1 MLQKKRTK
9 ITKLSRKTN
18 HSLRV
23 DAASADV
30 RSNHIKLIKWIEW
43 GLAAVL
49 LLILIILHLI
59 VFLHS
64 GGFWRDEV
72 NSVNISNLTSM
83 TDIWN
88 KLQHDSFPIIWF
100 LLLRAWIFIGFGG
113 TDLALRVLGLI
124 IGLGTLGALWFAG
137 RALGN
142 RLPVISLVLFAMS
155 PTAFFC
161 DSLRAYG
168 LGVLLIL
175 LSLGTMWRVFQN
187 PTPWRMVVNAVCILL
202 SVQCL
207 YRNSFLV
214 FAICT
219 GAVTV
224 GLYRRQWKLAIFSLS
239 AGILAAVSV
248 LPYLGIVA
256 RVREWTII
264 MKGPMTLSF
273 FFGKF
278 QSAIDPAGTLLAWT
292 WFVLALLV
300 VIVFIRILAKP
311 IVDRF
316 WNQRDMVV
324 FLFTTMFL
332 SIVAYIGFLKIL
344 SYPTQSWYYLPLMAV
359 LIVIIDKGI
368 DVICEKSFAG
378 RIIRIVCAIG
388 IAIFIFTDSWTAA
401 HTRRTNIDV
410 LAAKLETLSAKD
422 DLIVVFPFNCG
433 ITFARYYKGAT
444 PWITLPETNDHSVH
458 RADMFKIKMMEKE
471 PIKLVL
477 QKITKTLQNGH
488 RVWLVGGLYFLR
500 PGESPFQLPPA
511 PNSPYGWSEKAYQI
525 AWSQQ
530 AASALQTYG
539 KTIETITILM
549 DNPVNIFENI
559 PLLVVNDW
567 RP

>member
-18 HSLRV
+18 HSFRI
-23 DAASADV
+23 DASGADV
-30 RSNHIKLIKWIEW
+30 GPKYIKQIKWLEW
-43 GLAAVL
+43 GLAAIL
-49 LLILIILHLI
+49 LLVLIILHLL

-64 GGFWRDEV
+64 GGLWRDEV
-72 NSVNISNLTSM
+72 NSVNISKLTSI
-83 TDIWN
+83 TDIWH
-88 KLQHDSFPIIWF
+88 KLQYDSFPIIWF
-100 LLLRAWIFIGFGG
+100 LLLRAWRFIGFGG

-187 PTPWRMVVNAVCILL
+187 PTPWRMVVNTVCILL

-219 GAVTV
+219 GAVAV
-224 GLYRRQWKLAIFSLS
+224 GLYRRQWKLTIFPLS

-248 LPYLGIVA
+248 LPYLGIVSK
-256 RVREWTII
+256 VSEWSII

-273 FFGKF
+273 IFGKF
-278 QSAIDPAGTLLAWT
+278 KSAIDPAGTLLAWT
-292 WFVLALLV
+292 WFILALLAV
-300 VIVFIRILAKP
+300 FTFIRILAKP
-311 IVDRF
+311 ISDRF
-316 WNQRDMVV
+316 LDQRDMAV

-332 SIVAYIGFLKIL
+332 SIVAYMGFLKIL

-359 LIVIIDKGI
+359 LIVILDKGI

-388 IAIFIFTDSWTAA
+388 IAVFIFTNSWNAA
-401 HTRRTNIDV
+401 HTRRTNIDI
-410 LAAKLETLSAKD
+410 LAAKLETLSEKD
-422 DLIVVFPFNCG
+422 DLIVVYQAYCG
-433 ITFARYYKGAT
+433 VTFARYYKGAAS
-444 PWITLPETNDHSVH
+444 WITLPEIDDHSVH
-458 RADMFKIKMMEKE
+458 RADMLKIKMMEEE

-488 RVWLVGGLYFLR
+488 RVLVVGRLDFLH
-500 PGESPFQLPPA
+500 PGESPLHLPPA
-511 PNSPYGWSEKAYQI
+511 PNSPYGWSEGAYQI

-530 AASALQTYG
+530 VASIFQAYG
-539 KTIETITILM
+539 KTIEEITILM
-549 DNPVNIFENI
+549 DNPVNLFEDM
-559 PLLVVNDW
+559 PLLVVKGW
-567 RP
+567 RH